1 MASFRIR
8 RNLPSRV
15 AEALGEPIETGI
27 VSLSRFPAHRPPP
40 TAHRLPLFRFPASR
54 LPLPASSRIP

>member
-27 VSLSRFPAHRPPP
+27 VSLSRFPAFPPPAHRP
-40 TAHRLPLFRFPASR
+40 L
-54 LPLPASSRIP
+54 LPASPRIP